1 MLLDDGVEDLLLMLT
16 SRAFSNVRWLNLVA
30 TKLTTACKD
39 AFVTFLGEKFPDG
52 RSLSID
58 MRLIQYPRATKAQP
72 NTDHQKDFKQ
82 ALTKA
87 GKSRPHSNF
96 IIKF

>member
-16 SRAFSNVRWLNLVA
+16 SRAFSNVRALNLVA

-39 AFVTFLGEKFPDG
+39 AFVTFLGETFEDG

-58 MRLIQYPRATKAQP
+58 MRLIQYPRASKAEK
-72 NTDHQKDFKQ
+72 NTDH
-82 ALTKA
+82 
-87 GKSRPHSNF
+87 
-96 IIKF
+96 